1 MTNPTSIESYVN
13 DVLTDLGV
21 LNTEADDFD
30 RVDIGW
36 SEAMEAIKGLI
47 EDGVPLK
54 EEDKSAITA
63 ETLMAFFDEDEP
75 HEIARYLAMQLTQH
89 NCVSLIEEIQ
99 ISVNV
104 SEVEYD

>member
-1 MTNPTSIESYVN
+1 MPNPTSIESYVD

-54 EEDKSAITA
+54 DKV
-63 ETLMAFFDEDEP
+63 TLTKGELLRFFSEDEP
-75 HEIARYLAMQLTQH
+75 ADIALYLSSLLTTH
-89 NCVSLIEEIQ
+89 GCVSLIKEIQ
-99 ISVNV
+99 AYEDP
-104 SEVEYD
+104 SEEAE

>member
-1 MTNPTSIESYVN
+1 MANPTSIESYVN

-54 EEDKSAITA
+54 EDAS
-63 ETLMAFFDEDEP
+63 
-75 HEIARYLAMQLTQH
+75 
-89 NCVSLIEEIQ
+89 
-99 ISVNV
+99 
-104 SEVEYD
+104 